1 MESHQRSNKTA
12 LIPTGMPVNQQNS
25 GDHRL
30 NECRE
35 LVQVLS
41 TKTEIL
47 YRDCRHDRDKAGHI
61 RTMASA
67 LAALT
72 VLVNRIDQDYR
83 TTIPD
88 ILRDPQGFPYMAVRF
103 CDLDRI
109 CDK

>member
-1 MESHQRSNKTA
+1 MEIYQGSDKTA
-12 LIPTGMPVNQQNS
+12 LIPTGMPANRQNS

-30 NECRE
+30 NECRD
-35 LVQVLS
+35 LVWVLS

-61 RTMASA
+61 RTIAAA

-88 ILRDPQGFPYMAVRF
+88 ILRDSQGFPYTAVRF

>member
-1 MESHQRSNKTA
+1 
-12 LIPTGMPVNQQNS
+12 
-25 GDHRL
+25 
-30 NECRE
+30 
-35 LVQVLS
+35 
-41 TKTEIL
+41 
-47 YRDCRHDRDKAGHI
+47 
-61 RTMASA
+61 MASA

-88 ILRDPQGFPYMAVRF
+88 ILRDSRGFSYTAVRF